1 VSAWGHI
8 LVRRS
13 VEKWERMKLVLL
25 GYMMNKK
32 RWIDR
37 YQDDD
42 YGIGYDVQRP
52 RQIDAVGTRSGDK
65 K

>member
-1 VSAWGHI
+1 M
-8 LVRRS
+8 RRS
-13 VEKWERMKLVLL
+13 VEKLERMKLVLL
-25 GYMMNKK
+25 RYMMRRK